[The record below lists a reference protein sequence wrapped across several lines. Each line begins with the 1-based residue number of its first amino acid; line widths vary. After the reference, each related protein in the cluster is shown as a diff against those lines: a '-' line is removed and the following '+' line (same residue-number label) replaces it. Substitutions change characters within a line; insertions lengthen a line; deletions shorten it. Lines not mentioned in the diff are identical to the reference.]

1 VGECQDDRGPGY
13 AHFGGK
19 HAESAALKNLL
30 AFAGVVNL
38 QTNKP
43 FSEALCFGIAGGIGA
58 GYSFCPSV
66 PRNGL
71 GSGVWIAGR
80 HKSYATNAVWYQGFF
95 DRIGAVSR
103 ITETSGK
110 GKAYQNLLAELNEGR
125 PVVVWCSRARLP
137 FLSNPVDSGDLW
149 MHTFVVHAVD
159 EKKGLAHG
167 ADRAA
172 TKVTLTLGELA
183 EARNG
188 ICSHKNRTLTFQ
200 PPRAVP
206 IERLRSAV
214 RAGLKACVQELLDG
228 KMKTFSL
235 PGLEIWAKMICND
248 SNQDGWGKVFF
259 YKNGLLYC
267 ALRDVFDS
275 IETSGTGGGLFRTLF
290 ADFLAEAADITGEAE
305 FNALSGVYRGLAAR
319 WTELAEFALPG
330 YEVHTDKTK
339 KLLRKR
345 CELFETK
352 GERAAQSI
360 RSATEQLRT
369 LEAELRK
376 SFPMEYFVI
385 TNLPVLVRDRIV
397 ALHRDETDAAR
408 RLARLVQ

>member
-1 VGECQDDRGPGY
+1 MIGAPGY

-19 HAESAALKNLL
+19 NAESAAIKNLL
-30 AFAGVVNL
+30 AFAGVVNP
-38 QTNKP
+38 QTGKP

-66 PRNGL
+66 PRYGG
-71 GSGVWIAGR
+71 GSGVWIVGR

-110 GKAYQNLLAELNEGR
+110 GKAHQNLLAELNEGR

-137 FLSNPVDSGDLW
+137 FLGDLIESCDLW
-149 MHTFVVHAVD
+149 GHTFIVYAID
-159 EKKGLAHG
+159 EAKGVAYG

-172 TKVTLTLGELA
+172 TKVTLPLDELA

-188 ICSHKNRTLTFQ
+188 ICSHKNRTLTFH
-200 PPRAVP
+200 PPKAVT
-206 IERLRSAV
+206 IDTLRSAV

-228 KMKTFSL
+228 KIKTFSL
-235 PGLEIWAKMICND
+235 PGLEIWSKMICND
-248 SNQDGWGKVFF
+248 SNKDGWLKVF
-259 YKNGLLYC
+259 KGGLLYC

-275 IETSGTGGGLFRTLF
+275 IETCGTGGGLYRNLF
-290 ADFLAEAADITGEAE
+290 ADFLVEAADITGEAE
-305 FNALSGVYRGLAAR
+305 LGALSGVYRGLASR

-339 KLLRKR
+339 KTLRKR

-360 RSATEQLRT
+360 RSASEQLRA
-369 LEAELRK
+369 LESEVRK
-376 SFPMEYFVI
+376 SFPLEYFVI
-385 TNLPVLVRDRIV
+385 HNLPKLVRDRII
-397 ALHRDETDAAR
+397 ALHKDETDAAR